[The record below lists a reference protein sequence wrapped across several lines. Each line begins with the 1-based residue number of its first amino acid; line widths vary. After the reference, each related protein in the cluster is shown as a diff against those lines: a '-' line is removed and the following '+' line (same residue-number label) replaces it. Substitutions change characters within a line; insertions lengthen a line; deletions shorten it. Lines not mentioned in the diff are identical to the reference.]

1 MEPTVHITD
10 TKTLKRA
17 GLIGLIIAAPF
28 VYLLVRILLL
38 QTVGYEKYRNKVLD
52 QITTEAEVVADRGK
66 I

>member
-17 GLIGLIIAAPF
+17 GLIGLIIAATF